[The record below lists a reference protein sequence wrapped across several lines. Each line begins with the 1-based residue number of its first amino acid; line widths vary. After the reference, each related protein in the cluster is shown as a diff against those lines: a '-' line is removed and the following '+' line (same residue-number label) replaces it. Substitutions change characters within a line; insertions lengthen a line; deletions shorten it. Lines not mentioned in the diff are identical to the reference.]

1 MNEQQIR
8 DMKPGRELDAAV
20 AEFVMKLPEVRWWE
34 SIHFKPNKML
44 VYGRNAVNSGIMV
57 PQYSTDISAAAMEV
71 EAKVLSM
78 DDETK
83 VRYMQAL
90 WDVLNITVGEEDH
103 WVNILKMVHASAAD
117 RCRAALLAIGGAEQ

>member
-1 MNEQQIR
+1 MTYTEQQIR

-20 AEFVMKLPEVRWWE
+20 AEFVMKFPEV
-34 SIHFKPNKML
+34 
-44 VYGRNAVNSGIMV
+44 
-57 PQYSTDISAAAMEV
+57 YSTDISTAMEV

-117 RCRAALLAIGGAEQ
+117 RCRAALLALRGGEQR